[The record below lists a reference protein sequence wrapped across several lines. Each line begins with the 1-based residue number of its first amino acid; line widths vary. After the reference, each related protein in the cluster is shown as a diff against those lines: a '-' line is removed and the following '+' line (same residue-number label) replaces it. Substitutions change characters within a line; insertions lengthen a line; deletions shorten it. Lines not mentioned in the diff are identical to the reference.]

1 MINEE
6 HKWKHQVMQA
16 YFGVGIFDFI
26 GLYIFEYTFVL
37 SFGENT
43 LLSRDGE
50 VERLAAKLKKN
61 WQL

>member
-1 MINEE
+1 
-6 HKWKHQVMQA
+6 MQA